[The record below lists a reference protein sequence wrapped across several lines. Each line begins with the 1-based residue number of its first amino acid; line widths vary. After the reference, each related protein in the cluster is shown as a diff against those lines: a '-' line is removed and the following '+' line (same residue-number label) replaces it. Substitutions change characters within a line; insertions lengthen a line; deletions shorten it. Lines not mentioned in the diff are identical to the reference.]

1 MKVML
6 VIFILITYYLY
17 GVLISSIAR
26 SFIFRNNCSVLINW
40 YFTYTLHSRITNA
53 SWLLK
58 SFGNH
63 IFYANHDIEYPN
75 EDFFA
80 DQVNLVC
87 EDTQRRLNLRY
98 PNSLSYV
105 IAMLAINPR
114 SPLQLSL

>member
-1 MKVML
+1 MT
-6 VIFILITYYLY
+6 IWQHFSFAFIIKLSNIGSKNFPNSSYKLKYY
-17 GVLISSIAR
+17 
-26 SFIFRNNCSVLINW
+26 
-40 YFTYTLHSRITNA
+40 TPDSRITNA

-87 EDTQRRLNLRY
+87 EDT
-98 PNSLSYV
+98 
-105 IAMLAINPR
+105 
-114 SPLQLSL
+114 

>member
-1 MKVML
+1 MYMYV
-6 VIFILITYYLY
+6 
-17 GVLISSIAR
+17 
-26 SFIFRNNCSVLINW
+26 
-40 YFTYTLHSRITNA
+40 YTLDSRITNA

-87 EDTQRRLNLRY
+87 EDT
-98 PNSLSYV
+98 
-105 IAMLAINPR
+105 
-114 SPLQLSL
+114 

>member
-1 MKVML
+1 MQQFECLKINRNSAISDPLIYAYMK
-6 VIFILITYYLY
+6 
-17 GVLISSIAR
+17 R
-26 SFIFRNNCSVLINW
+26 
-40 YFTYTLHSRITNA
+40 TLHSRITNA

-87 EDTQRRLNLRY
+87 EDT
-98 PNSLSYV
+98 
-105 IAMLAINPR
+105 
-114 SPLQLSL
+114 